1 MKLLLDENLP
11 VKLKYRFIEKGFS
24 AFTVKDMN
32 WLGKQNGELL
42 QLFIN
47 EGFNVFITTDNNLS
61 FQQNFK
67 DYPVQALM
75 IIAPDNTY
83 PTLFDLLDQIIH
95 SLKRK
100 WVGPEIILHR

>member
-42 QLFIN
+42 QLFIK
-47 EGFNVFITTDNNLS
+47 EGFDVFITTDNNLS
-61 FQQNFK
+61 FQQNFR
-67 DYPVQALM
+67 DYPVQVLV

-83 PTLFDLLDQIIH
+83 STLFNLLNQIFD

-100 WVGPEIILHR
+100 WVGAEMILS

>member
-11 VKLKYRFIEKGFS
+11 VKLKYRFTEKGFS

-32 WLGKQNGELL
+32 WLGKHNGELL
-42 QLFIN
+42 QFFIK
-47 EGFNVFITTDNNLS
+47 EGFEVFITTDNNLS

-67 DYPVQALM
+67 DYPIQVLV

-83 PTLFDLLDQIIH
+83 PTLYKLLGQIIH
-95 SLKRK
+95 CLKRK
-100 WVGPEIILHR
+100 WVGAEIIQS